1 MKPNKKDF
9 FIPTYIINLETRK
22 ERRKHI
28 YEEFRNKNEFKIEI
42 VNAVKDE
49 IGAVGLWKSIIKI
62 IKIAQLAKDEIILI
76 CEDDHMFTEN
86 YDKNYLFYNI
96 AKAEKKNVELLM
108 GGVSGFGMAVPVSH
122 NLYWIDWY
130 WGNQFIIIF
139 KSFFETILNFEFKN
153 TDQADIVLSNLTSR
167 KMVLYPFVSIQKNF
181 GYSDVTDRNNNNPAL
196 INNMFIKSNYKLQHI
211 HNINLWNCQLI

>member
-76 CEDDHMFTEN
+76 CEDDHMWS
-86 YDKNYLFYNI
+86 Y
-96 AKAEKKNVELLM
+96 
-108 GGVSGFGMAVPVSH
+108 
-122 NLYWIDWY
+122 
-130 WGNQFIIIF
+130 
-139 KSFFETILNFEFKN
+139 
-153 TDQADIVLSNLTSR
+153 
-167 KMVLYPFVSIQKNF
+167 
-181 GYSDVTDRNNNNPAL
+181 
-196 INNMFIKSNYKLQHI
+196 
-211 HNINLWNCQLI
+211 